1 MYDGAYA
8 FRQAMEFTWVSPAPL
23 LASNLDFYVEPL
35 RPIVND
41 SSRPFLGTELGMSNL
56 LSWLWMSDVPYVAP
70 GLTYEMGK
78 IETLPPIDLDP
89 PYNRWGYSWGQIFVI
104 EKYDVPGGFVFQG
117 S

>member
-1 MYDGAYA
+1 
-8 FRQAMEFTWVSPAPL
+8 MEFTWVSPAPL